1 MTDHVA
7 WYAGCPRGRLRYS
20 LVWIFEEFL
29 CRLDADTLAAAAALH
44 PEAPRTPMP
53 LEGQG
58 SLRRY

>member
-1 MTDHVA
+1 MTDHAA
-7 WYAGCPRGRLRYS
+7 WSAGASRGRLRHS
-20 LVWIFEEFL
+20 LAAFVADFL

-53 LEGQG
+53 LNGQG